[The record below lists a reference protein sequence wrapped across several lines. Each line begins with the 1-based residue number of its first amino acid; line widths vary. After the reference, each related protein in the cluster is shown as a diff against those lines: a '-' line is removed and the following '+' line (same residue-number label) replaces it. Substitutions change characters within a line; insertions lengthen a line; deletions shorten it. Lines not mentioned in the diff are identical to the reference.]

1 MQSATEVRKKT
12 VIIEVS
18 NNELTKIRNGSMIT
32 ENGQLPESE
41 LKRLME
47 MPIRDLLQHFPY
59 PPSQIPSIN
68 SIRIFKAQRTINTS
82 TSMDSI
88 ELNEDTESPSQLG
101 SPELKPASKA
111 SSGSYN
117 PVYINPTKR
126 ASRGTFTT
134 SSYDPSGSDADLDL
148 NTMELVLRG
157 CKGVLG
163 TKEEKQFLKFLT
175 DNDEELVKKYQ
186 IRAHQILADRLSNP
200 LLVKS
205 KEKIKTMLN
214 NMTRSDKTPTEE
226 KGPPFSLNKFN
237 ITFYLGDDAVL
248 PLHTTMVEKILLT
261 NKGIPKAKFTV
272 SPVSPPES
280 TFTLTV
286 NPSTGVIKKKTVQEI
301 TIEMYAKT
309 TIHLNTLIM
318 IDIEGGFRFFL
329 TLRLNSA
336 KSVFGVPVNQLELV
350 DDEGYQIPKALKLM
364 KSYLK
369 KSNALIIEGIF
380 RVQGDDTQTQFLR
393 NEMNDNKFVPENTTD
408 PHCVASLIKIFY
420 RELPQT
426 ILRQLPKETLLACAG
441 EKECLTAYNQLEE
454 PNQTLMSWLL
464 DLMAEVASYEEQNKM
479 NARNLAIVL
488 APNLFRA
495 SDYDPRES
503 MQISQK
509 VVTFCNTLIIRRMRD
524 RAVQKVL

>member
-1 MQSATEVRKKT
+1 
-12 VIIEVS
+12 
-18 NNELTKIRNGSMIT
+18 
-32 ENGQLPESE
+32 
-41 LKRLME
+41 
-47 MPIRDLLQHFPY
+47 
-59 PPSQIPSIN
+59 
-68 SIRIFKAQRTINTS
+68 
-82 TSMDSI
+82 
-88 ELNEDTESPSQLG
+88 
-101 SPELKPASKA
+101 
-111 SSGSYN
+111 
-117 PVYINPTKR
+117 
-126 ASRGTFTT
+126 
-134 SSYDPSGSDADLDL
+134 
-148 NTMELVLRG
+148 
-157 CKGVLG
+157 
-163 TKEEKQFLKFLT
+163 
-175 DNDEELVKKYQ
+175 
-186 IRAHQILADRLSNP
+186 
-200 LLVKS
+200 
-205 KEKIKTMLN
+205 
-214 NMTRSDKTPTEE
+214 
-226 KGPPFSLNKFN
+226 
-237 ITFYLGDDAVL
+237 
-248 PLHTTMVEKILLT
+248 
-261 NKGIPKAKFTV
+261 
-272 SPVSPPES
+272 
-280 TFTLTV
+280 
-286 NPSTGVIKKKTVQEI
+286 
-301 TIEMYAKT
+301 
-309 TIHLNTLIM
+309 M